1 MFPWGNFGLK
11 LPRRLREQSPE
22 ALYLLTPRAAM
33 PVGFYDR
40 APLEDLAED
49 GLKRFGASARV
60 F

>member
-1 MFPWGNFGLK
+1 
-11 LPRRLREQSPE
+11 
-22 ALYLLTPRAAM
+22 M

-49 GLKRFGASARV
+49 GLKRLGASARV

>member
-1 MFPWGNFGLK
+1 M
-11 LPRRLREQSPE
+11 S
-22 ALYLLTPRAAM
+22 
-33 PVGFYDR
+33 VGFYDR